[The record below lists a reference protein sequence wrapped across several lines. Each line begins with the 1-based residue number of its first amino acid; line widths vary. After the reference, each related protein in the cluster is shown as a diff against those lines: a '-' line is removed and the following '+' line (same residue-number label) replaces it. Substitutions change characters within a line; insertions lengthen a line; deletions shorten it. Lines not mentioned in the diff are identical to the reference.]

1 MCIYTLHIYTFEL
14 VKLSVRDSIVTDI
27 VDCAF
32 LSLFYMGSQ
41 RNSQVECSLQDL
53 NPCGLN
59 IGKPAQVKPTQ
70 VAAGVNQGPTR
81 TKSYEIEAK
90 NLSYKLSPDQKP
102 TWKFWSGSEQGSGR
116 EKAPKNILRN
126 VNCRA
131 RPGEIMAIAGPSGAG
146 KSTLLEV
153 LAGRIKPTSGSS
165 SVLVN
170 RRPMNVRHFR
180 RISGYVTQDDALFPL
195 LTVEETLIFSARLR
209 LPATVPAAEKTARV
223 KALLNELGL
232 GHVSGSR
239 IGNDDIRGISGG
251 ERRRVS
257 IGVDVIHDPAVL
269 LLDEPTSGLDSAA
282 ALQIVARLKSMSE
295 FHGRTIILSIHQPG
309 FRILELINSILLLS
323 NGSVVHH
330 GSLEMLEM
338 GLVLSGHQIPLHLNV
353 LEYAIDAL
361 ASLERAEKI
370 PVPEDSG
377 PTPRLTM
384 HDILFQDTVEVDK
397 SGPSYANSR
406 FQETWILSH
415 RFSKNI
421 FRTKQLF
428 IARTLQA
435 LIAGFGLGTLFMN
448 VGYDQ
453 TGLQDRIGFFAFS
466 LTFLLSS
473 TTEGLPIFLE
483 ERNILMRE
491 TSRGAYRV
499 SSYAIANAIVFL
511 PFLLIVAILYS
522 VPVYWLIGLSR
533 SPDAFLYFVLVVWLV
548 VLMANSFVACFSALV
563 PNFIM
568 GNSLIAGF
576 MGGFFLFSGYFISK
590 QNIPKYWIFMHY
602 LSLFKYPFESFVV
615 NEYSHLGTKCFQDM
629 FGFCLLDGD
638 GFLQQRGLH
647 KRDLWINVGVMVFF
661 VVIYR
666 ILCYLILRYR
676 CSHPRR

>member
-1 MCIYTLHIYTFEL
+1 ME
-14 VKLSVRDSIVTDI
+14 VSVH
-27 VDCAF
+27 
-32 LSLFYMGSQ
+32 
-41 RNSQVECSLQDL
+41 EL
-53 NPCGLN
+53 NPGGLN
-59 IGKPAQVKPTQ
+59 IVKPGQVKPAQ
-70 VAAGVNQGPTR
+70 VAAGVNQCPTR
-81 TKSYEIEAK
+81 TRSYEIEAK
-90 NLSYKLSPDQKP
+90 NLSYKLSQDQKP
-102 TWKFWSGSEQGSGR
+102 PWKFWTSAEQGR
-116 EKAPKNILRN
+116 EGEKLHKDILTN
-126 VNCRA
+126 VNCLA

-153 LAGRIKPTSGSS
+153 LAGRIKPTSGSG
-165 SVLVN
+165 SVQVN
-170 RRPMNVRHFR
+170 RQPMNVRNFR

-195 LTVEETLIFSARLR
+195 LTVEETLMFSADLR
-209 LPATVPAAEKTARV
+209 LPGNVPAAEKTARV
-223 KALLNELGL
+223 RALLNELGL

-361 ASLERAEKI
+361 ESFEHVQKFS
-370 PVPEDSG
+370 EDYE
-377 PTPRLTM
+377 TPRLTM
-384 HDILFQDTVEVDK
+384 HDILFQDKVDAAHD

-406 FQETWILSH
+406 MQETWILSR

-421 FRTKQLF
+421 LRTKQLF

-435 LIAGFGLGTLFMN
+435 LVAGFGLGTIFMK
-448 VGYDQ
+448 VGYNQ

-533 SPDAFLYFVLVVWLV
+533 SPDAFLCFVLIVWLV
-548 VLMANSFVACFSALV
+548 LLMANSFVACLSALA

-576 MGGFFLFSGYFISK
+576 MGCFFLFSGYFISK
-590 QNIPKYWIFMHY
+590 QNIPMYWIFMHY
-602 LSLFKYPFESFVV
+602 LSLFKYPFESFLI
-615 NEYSHLGTKCFQDM
+615 NEYSHLGTKCFQNL
-629 FGFCLLDGD
+629 FGICLLDGNA
-638 GFLQQRGLH
+638 FLQQRGLQ
-647 KRDLWINVGVMVFF
+647 KKELWENVAVMVFF
-661 VVIYR
+661 VVMYR
-666 ILCYLILRYR
+666 VLCYMILRYR

>member
-1 MCIYTLHIYTFEL
+1 M
-14 VKLSVRDSIVTDI
+14 
-27 VDCAF
+27 A
-32 LSLFYMGSQ
+32 SQ
-41 RNSQVECSLQDL
+41 RNSQVELSVHEL

-59 IGKPAQVKPTQ
+59 FVKPGQVKPTQ
-70 VAAGVNQGPTR
+70 VAAGLNQCPTR
-81 TKSYEIEAK
+81 AKSYEIEAR
-90 NLSYKLSPDQKP
+90 NLSYKLSQDQKP
-102 TWKFWSGSEQGSGR
+102 PWKFWSSSEHCRGG
-116 EKAPKNILRN
+116 EKLHKDILRN

-146 KSTLLEV
+146 KSTLLEI
-153 LAGRIKPTSGSS
+153 LAGRIKPTSGNS

-170 RRPMNVRHFR
+170 RQPMNDHHFR

-195 LTVEETLIFSARLR
+195 LTVEETLMFSADLR
-209 LPATVPAAEKTARV
+209 LPDTVPAAEKTARV
-223 KALLNELGL
+223 KALLSELGL

-282 ALQIVARLKSMSE
+282 ALQIVARVKSMSE
-295 FHGRTIILSIHQPG
+295 LHGRTIILSIHQPG

-330 GSLEMLEM
+330 GSLDMLEM

-361 ASLERAEKI
+361 ESLEQVEK
-370 PVPEDSG
+370 PYEDYQ
-377 PTPRLTM
+377 TPRLTL
-384 HDILFQDTVEVDK
+384 HDISFEDK
-397 SGPSYANSR
+397 EDSAHGSGPSYANSR
-406 FQETWILSH
+406 TQETWILSH

-435 LIAGFGLGTLFMN
+435 LVAGFGLGTIFMK

-499 SSYAIANAIVFL
+499 SSYSIANAIVFL
-511 PFLLIVAILYS
+511 PFLLTVAILYS

-533 SPDAFLYFVLVVWLV
+533 SPDAFLYFVLIVWLV
-548 VLMANSFVACFSALV
+548 LLMANSFVACLSALV

-568 GNSLIAGF
+568 GNSMIAGF
-576 MGGFFLFSGYFISK
+576 MGCFFLFSGYFISQ

-602 LSLFKYPFESFVV
+602 LSLFKYPFESFLI
-615 NEYSHLGTKCFQDM
+615 NEYSHLGTKCFQNLFDI
-629 FGFCLLDGD
+629 CLLDGN

-647 KRDLWINVGVMVFF
+647 KKQLWINVAVMVFF

-666 ILCYLILRYR
+666 LLCYLILRYR
-676 CSHPRR
+676 CSHLRR